1 MPGYDS
7 RQPVKRSI
15 KPARRVFRMGTACPQ
30 CGLIRPA
37 GWVGRCRSCMDERRR
52 DDDECKP

>member
-7 RQPVKRSI
+7 RPLTRTI
-15 KPARRVFRMGTACPQ
+15 KPPTKTYRAGTACPI

-37 GWVGRCRSCMDERRR
+37 GWVGRCRACLDAR
-52 DDDECKP
+52 DMAKQEKDT